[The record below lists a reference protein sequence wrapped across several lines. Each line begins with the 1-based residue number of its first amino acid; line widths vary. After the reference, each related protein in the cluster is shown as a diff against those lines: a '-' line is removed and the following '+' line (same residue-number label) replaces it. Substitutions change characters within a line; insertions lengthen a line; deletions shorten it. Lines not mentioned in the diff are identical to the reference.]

1 MSGHSTDPYTVLRA
15 ADHRKMR
22 WLNGGGWTSEIIAWP
37 HSENWEWRLSVAD
50 IEQGGPFSVFAD
62 VDRTIALLQG
72 SGFVLTVEDL
82 PPVTIER
89 PYEPFDF
96 RGDQPTT
103 CSLLGGPVQDLNL
116 MVRRSS
122 TPRHLRFVEI
132 IDTVELVDIELAI
145 VVSGRL
151 RVNGHCLSR
160 LDAIRP
166 PADPLTVVFSAAS
179 SERATFAVVT

>member
-1 MSGHSTDPYTVLRA
+1 MSGHSADPYALLRA
-15 ADHRKMR
+15 ADHQKMR
-22 WLNGGGWTSEIIAWP
+22 WLNGSGWTSEILAWP
-37 HSENWEWRLSVAD
+37 DPQNWEWRLSVAD
-50 IEQGGPFSVFAD
+50 IEQGGPFSVFAG

-96 RGDQPTT
+96 RGDRPTT
-103 CSLLGGPVQDLNL
+103 CSLLDGPVQDLNL
-116 MVRRSS
+116 MVRRTS

-132 IDTVELVDIELAI
+132 IDTIELADMELAI

-151 RVNGHCLSR
+151 RVDGHSLSR

-166 PADPLTVVFSAAS
+166 LADSPNVVMSAPS
-179 SERATFAVVT
+179 QEPTIVAVVT